1 MELID
6 QIFFTSLVVLFI
18 CHLIEKADVLEKRS
32 IADYV
37 NVAIGISSIVMAFVL
52 MLIRIWQ

>member
-18 CHLIEKADVLEKRS
+18 CHLIEKADALEERS

-37 NVAIGISSIVMAFVL
+37 NVAVGISSIVTAFVL
-52 MLIRIWQ
+52 ILIRIWQ

>member
-6 QIFFTSLVVLFI
+6 QVFFTSLVVLFI
-18 CHLIEKADVLEKRS
+18 CHLIEKSDVLEEKS

-37 NVAIGISSIVMAFVL
+37 NALIGIGSLVMAFVL
-52 MLIRIWQ
+52 LLIRIWQ